1 MTEQFLRNK
10 NAWIIGGASGMGKA
24 IAIELARAGANI
36 AIGSLITEQTE
47 HSLEGELVNL
57 PTRQQLET
65 TAEEIGAFGGLVVA
79 TNLDVC
85 TVNSLL
91 TAHQQIVATLGN
103 VDILVNAAG
112 ITTEQTICQH
122 SDAVW
127 HRVIDVNL
135 HGCYRSIR
143 LCLPTMIEKRWGRII
158 NIASTAA
165 SVGAAGSAAY
175 CASKAGL
182 VALSRCVA
190 LEGAEFGV
198 TCNSISPGWVETD
211 FGNKWMEHIA
221 NNTTEQTLQEYI
233 TDVRNS
239 NPQKR
244 IIQPSEI
251 AALAAFLCKEQAKGI
266 TMQDLTVSGG
276 SLW

>member
-1 MTEQFLRNK
+1 MTKRFLQNK
-10 NAWIIGGASGMGKA
+10 NAWIIGGGSGMGKS
-24 IAIELARAGANI
+24 IAMELAKAGANI
-36 AIGSLITEQTE
+36 AIGSLITEPTNNATA
-47 HSLEGELVNL
+47 GELVNL
-57 PTRQQLET
+57 PTRQQLAS
-65 TAEEIGAFGGLVVA
+65 TAEEIRAFGGMVVA
-79 TNLDVC
+79 TNLDICAVE
-85 TVNSLL
+85 SLL
-91 TAHQQIVATLGN
+91 TAHQQIIDIIGS

-112 ITTEQTICQH
+112 MTTEQTICEH

-127 HRVIDVNL
+127 HKVIDVNL

-143 LCLPTMIEKRWGRII
+143 LCLPTMIAQRWGRII

-198 TCNSISPGWVETD
+198 TCNSISPGWVETE
-211 FGNKWMEHIA
+211 FGKKWMAHLA
-221 NNTTEQTLQEYI
+221 KTTTEQTVQEYMNE
-233 TDVRNS
+233 VRNS

-251 AALAAFLCKEQAKGI
+251 AALASFLCTEQAKGI